1 VSGTSP
7 ARSRRPTWR
16 RKPLPSLLFE
26 IGCEELPA
34 RACREALAQLP
45 GLVEEHLGAAPAAV
59 WAGPRRLVVRV
70 DDLPERTADEWLKGP
85 PVALREKAAVG
96 FAKRHGVEPGALEE
110 RDGFLGVTVTGR
122 EIREVL
128 PDRLADVVRGIQF
141 WKSMRWGPELRF
153 SRPVRWTCAKL
164 DGTTVPVAL
173 AGIPSGDTSYGH
185 RFTHGAVEIESA
197 QSYAEQIRA
206 AGVEP
211 DHDERRRQIET
222 ALAEHGDW
230 RDPLGKLDEV
240 VHLVERPFVLETSF
254 DERYLRIP
262 PRVIETAM
270 QSHQRYFPLGGN
282 RFAVV
287 ANGGDP
293 ETILPGYRQV
303 LENRLD
309 DAGFTF
315 DRDVARGIDAL
326 AESLGSITFVRDGGS
341 FADKTARLVDLVT
354 RLGGG
359 PDAVEAARLAK
370 ADQAAELV
378 REFADLEGH
387 IGAEYARRAGYDEAV
402 AAAIDEQYLPDGA
415 DAPLPSTE
423 AGRLLAAADKLDNL
437 VTIFGLGKRPTGSSD
452 PFALRRSAIGLCRL
466 ADEGGVTVSRE
477 LLDGADGVRDFVEER
492 LEGLL
497 DVPVEFVRAAR
508 ASGMAHL
515 GAVAALARA
524 LHTRRDALGPVHEVF
539 IRAQRIA
546 GDVDELPPDP
556 DAFAEQAERDVWF
569 ALEQARPGIASARD
583 GDFEDAIS
591 AASELAPVVA
601 RFFDEVLVMA
611 EDDSVRLNRLRLLR
625 AVRDDVGVLGDF
637 SQLPL

>member
-1 VSGTSP
+1 
-7 ARSRRPTWR
+7 
-16 RKPLPSLLFE
+16 
-26 IGCEELPA
+26 
-34 RACREALAQLP
+34 
-45 GLVEEHLGAAPAAV
+45 V
-59 WAGPRRLVVRV
+59 WVGPRRLVVRV
-70 DDLPERTADEWLKGP
+70 DDLPERTADEWVKGP
-85 PVALREKAAVG
+85 PVALREKAAAG
-96 FAKRHGVEPGALEE
+96 FAKRHGVEPDALEE
-110 RDGFLGVTVTGR
+110 RDGFLGVTRPGQ
-122 EIREVL
+122 ELAAVL
-128 PDRLADVVRGIQF
+128 PERLAELVRGIQF
-141 WKSMRWGPELRF
+141 WKSMRWGPALRF
-153 SRPVRWTCAKL
+153 SRPVRWLCAKL
-164 DGTTVPVAL
+164 DGTTVRVAL
-173 AGIPSGDTSYGH
+173 EGVPSGETSYGH
-185 RFTHGAVEIESA
+185 RFTHGAVTIESA
-197 QSYAEQIRA
+197 RSYAEQIRA

-211 DHDERRRQIET
+211 DHAERRRQIEA
-222 ALAEHGDW
+222 ALSEHGDW

-240 VHLVERPFVLETSF
+240 VHLVERPFVLETGF
-254 DERYLRIP
+254 DERFLRLP
-262 PRVIETAM
+262 QRVIETAM

-293 ETILPGYRQV
+293 DTILPGYRAV

-326 AESLGSITFVRDGGS
+326 AASTSSITFVAGGGS

-359 PDAVEAARLAK
+359 PDATEAARLAQ

-387 IGAEYARRAGYDEAV
+387 IGSEYARRAGYDEAV

-477 LLDGADGVRDFVEER
+477 LLDGAEGVREFVEER

-497 DVPVEFVRAAR
+497 DVPVEFARAAR
-508 ASGMAHL
+508 ASGMPHL

-524 LHTRRDALGPVHEVF
+524 LRDRRDDLGPVHEVF

-546 GDVDELPPDP
+546 REVDDLPPDP
-556 DAFAEQAERDVWF
+556 DVFAEQAERDVWF

-583 GDFEDAIS
+583 GDFEDAIR
-591 AASELAPVVA
+591 AAADLAPVVA

-611 EDDSVRLNRLRLLR
+611 EDEAVRRNRLRLLR
-625 AVRDDVGVLGDF
+625 AVRDEVGVLGDF